1 MRLLVVTQYFW
12 PESFL
17 INDLVRTLREQ
28 GHSVV
33 VATGKPNYPDG
44 TIFDGYTASG
54 TQTERFADDIEVVR
68 VPLRPRGRA
77 GSLSLALNYLSFV
90 WSGLRYFPSLLDQH
104 EFDVILSYVP
114 SPLTASI
121 PAIALKRRK
130 KAHLA
135 IWVQDLW
142 PESLAATGH
151 VRNRAMLALAGLV
164 VRAIYKGADTLL
176 VQSHA
181 FQGPVGRYAARDKIE
196 YYPNSM
202 RLTDSADSEAQLPA
216 ELLSVLTNHFC
227 VVFAG
232 NVGSV
237 QSIPT
242 IVDAAVLLKD
252 LEAVRV
258 VIIGSGSMSEWMEQ
272 RKAELG
278 LENLIIA
285 GRLPPGA
292 MPSVYRRSRALVV
305 TLNNE
310 DALARTIPS
319 KVQAYLGAGR
329 PIVAALPGEGARVV
343 SEADAGIT
351 CPPEDPEALAGAIRT
366 LYLKSDSE
374 RDAMG
379 AAGKRYFTE
388 HFEMTSQTRRLI
400 EILTERTEGKGGRS

>member
-1 MRLLVVTQYFW
+1 MRLLIVTQYFW
-12 PESFL
+12 PESFI
-17 INDLVRTLREQ
+17 INDLVRTLRDQ

-33 VATGKPNYPDG
+33 VATGKPNYPEG
-44 TIFDGYTASG
+44 RIFDGYTASG
-54 TQTERFADDIEVVR
+54 TQTETFADDIDVVR

-77 GSLSLALNYLSFV
+77 NSLSLALNYLSFV
-90 WSGLRYFPSLLDQH
+90 WSGLRYFPALLDKY
-104 EFDVILSYVP
+104 EFDAILSYVP

-121 PAIALKRRK
+121 PAVALKRRK
-130 KAHLA
+130 KTHLA

-142 PESLAATGH
+142 PESLAVTGH
-151 VRNRAMLALAGLV
+151 IRSRLLLAVAGLL

-176 VQSHA
+176 VQSQA
-181 FQGPVGRYAARDKIE
+181 FKGPVARYAANDKIE

-202 RLTDSADSEAQLPA
+202 RISADADSEAQLPS
-216 ELLSVLTNHFC
+216 ELMSVLTNHFC

-232 NVGSV
+232 NIGSV

-242 IVDAAVLLKD
+242 LVEAAVLLKD
-252 LEAVRV
+252 LDAVRV
-258 VIIGSGSMSEWMEQ
+258 VVIGSGSMSEWLAH
-272 RKAELG
+272 RKAELA

-285 GRLPPGA
+285 GRLPPSA
-292 MPSVYRRSRALVV
+292 MSSVYRHSSVLVV

-343 SEADAGIT
+343 SEARAGLT
-351 CPPEDPEALAGAIRT
+351 CPPEDPGALAGAIRT
-366 LYLKSDSE
+366 LYSKSDAE

-379 AAGKRYFTE
+379 AAGKRYFAE
-388 HFEMTSQTRRLI
+388 HFEMSSQARRLV
-400 EILTERTEGKGGRS
+400 EILTERIARKGRRS

>member
-1 MRLLVVTQYFW
+1 MRLLIVTQYFW
-12 PESFL
+12 PESFI

-44 TIFDGYTASG
+44 KIFDGYTASG
-54 TQTERFADDIEVVR
+54 TGTETFADDIDVVR
-68 VPLRPRGRA
+68 VPLRPRGRG
-77 GSLSLALNYLSFV
+77 GSLSLALNYFSFV
-90 WSGLRYFPSLLDQH
+90 WSGLRHFPALLEKY
-104 EFDVILSYVP
+104 EFDAILSYVP

-121 PAIALKRRK
+121 PAVALRRRK

-142 PESLAATGH
+142 PESLAVTGH
-151 VRNRAMLALAGLV
+151 IRSRLLLALAGVL

-181 FQGPVGRYAARDKIE
+181 FEDPVARYAAKDKIE
-196 YYPNSM
+196 YYPNSVRM
-202 RLTDSADSEAQLPA
+202 SDNADSEAQLPP
-216 ELLSVLTNHFC
+216 ELVSVLTNHFC
-227 VVFAG
+227 AVFAG
-232 NVGSV
+232 NIGSV

-242 IVDAAVLLKD
+242 LVEAALLLRD
-252 LEAVRV
+252 LDAVRV
-258 VIIGSGSMSEWMEQ
+258 VVIGSGSMSEWMAR

-278 LENLIIA
+278 LKNLIIA
-285 GRLPPGA
+285 GRLPSNA
-292 MPSVYRRSRALVV
+292 MPSVYRRSSALVV

-343 SEADAGIT
+343 SEAQAGLT
-351 CPPEDPEALAGAIRT
+351 CPPEDPGALAEAIRT
-366 LYLKSDSE
+366 LYSRSDAE
-374 RDAMG
+374 REAMG
-379 AAGKRYFTE
+379 AAGKRYFAE
-388 HFEMTSQTRRLI
+388 HFEMSSQAARLI
-400 EILTERTEGKGGRS
+400 EILTERIGRRGDRQ